1 MADVVSLVQGVLGGN
16 IRSIAKSISLVEND
30 LPEKEE
36 LLKKIYP
43 HAGKAVIFG
52 ITGPPGSGKS
62 TLLDRLIK
70 TNRGRGK
77 KVAVAAVD
85 PSSPFSLGAI
95 LGDRIRMQSHAAD
108 PGVYIRSM
116 ASRGHLGGVA
126 SATIDTVKILDAAG
140 FDYIFIET
148 IGVGQ
153 AEVEVATLSDVVLL
167 VLIPGMGDE
176 IQAMKAGVME
186 IGDIYVINK
195 KDLDGADRLKAEIE
209 YILNL
214 ANGNSC
220 PLHPVKMVSAEKN
233 EGIDELVSTMDEYV
247 DHMKSNGALME
258 RRKENIK
265 KELQT
270 LISSKVRHLLENRF
284 SISECLE
291 CWAEDIFNGEIDPY
305 SMIQENITS
314 KLAEKELPS

>member
-1 MADVVSLVQGVLGGN
+1 MADIASLVQGVLKGN

-36 LLKKIYP
+36 LLKKVYS
-43 HAGKAVIFG
+43 HTGNAAVFG

-62 TLLDRLIK
+62 TLLDRLIRS
-70 TNRGRGK
+70 NRGRGK
-77 KVAVAAVD
+77 KVAVVAVD

-95 LGDRIRMQSHAAD
+95 LGDRIRMQNHAAD

-140 FDYIFIET
+140 FDFIFIET

-153 AEVEVATLSDVVLL
+153 AEVEVANLADVVLL

-214 ANGNSC
+214 ANGEASAA
-220 PLHPVKMVSAEKN
+220 HPVLMVSAENN
-233 EGIDELVSTMDEYV
+233 EGIDELVGTMDEYFN
-247 DHMKSNGALME
+247 HMKSNGVLTK

-265 KELQT
+265 RRERNNFAL
-270 LISSKVRHLLENRF
+270 
-284 SISECLE
+284 
-291 CWAEDIFNGEIDPY
+291 
-305 SMIQENITS
+305 
-314 KLAEKELPS
+314 